1 MEAAAENTEFLV
13 FIWGTS
19 LGGRAKE
26 IFHTSNKYRIHIDMC
41 IKIKNI

>member
-19 LGGRAKE
+19 LGGELR
-26 IFHTSNKYRIHIDMC
+26 KYFILLI
-41 IKIKNI
+41 NIVFI